1 MWTVAACVGGR
12 IVSGRRK
19 TTRWFMLP
27 GDGME
32 NVNCVGVRV
41 WRFVCT
47 AVMLVHARSWDGEGE
62 LTGPAS
68 DYAAKHFGSVEV
80 RILWR
85 GLGALQALLV
95 VMELVMW

>member
-1 MWTVAACVGGR
+1 
-12 IVSGRRK
+12 
-19 TTRWFMLP
+19 
-27 GDGME
+27 
-32 NVNCVGVRV
+32 
-41 WRFVCT
+41 
-47 AVMLVHARSWDGEGE
+47 MLVHARSWDGEGE

-68 DYAAKHFGSVEV
+68 DYAAKHFGSIEV